1 MICVDRDA
9 KPQTKASNKYFFYR
23 KPFIMGKGPK
33 HNSAKPRSNG
43 IFKVAGQNFKSKQ
56 KKGKAKEITSN
67 LKLVCIILIMGIKI
81 LFPES
86 FPGKTLAKLQNWTK
100 LCRSFG
106 KLVTPQTNASTV
118 RSPKADKSEA
128 SSKKLSQLLRLRWM
142 IWPPVSAKPA
152 SEHVLYE
159 IQILFPPLGFFE
171 PAQQD

>member
-1 MICVDRDA
+1 MICVDRNA
-9 KPQTKASNKYFFYR
+9 NPLTKASNKYFFYR

-43 IFKVAGQNFKSKQ
+43 IFKVAGQNFKSNQ

-67 LKLVCIILIMGIKI
+67 LKLVCIILIILMVIEI

-106 KLVTPQTNASTV
+106 KLVAPQTNASTA

-128 SSKKLSQLLRLRWM
+128 SSKKWSLLLRLRWM

-152 SEHVLYE
+152 SEHVLFE
-159 IQILFPPLGFFE
+159 IQILFP
-171 PAQQD
+171 